1 MLSKN
6 SNITWDIIKSNPHPN
21 DKEWDYKYLSV
32 NPNITWNIFQ
42 SSSNDSKK
50 WSYNSLFRVI
60 NFFNN
65 SYVEKIKNIISHF
78 KTNITE
84 ELIMY
89 VWHPSRV
96 EKWKYLVDDI
106 EK

>member
-1 MLSKN
+1 MFLDR
-6 SNITWDIIKSNPHPN
+6 ID
-21 DKEWDYKYLSV
+21 
-32 NPNITWNIFQ
+32 
-42 SSSNDSKK
+42 
-50 WSYNSLFRVI
+50 
-60 NFFNN
+60 

-89 VWHPSRV
+89 VCHPSRV